1 MRWLYRICIVLVLL
15 LAGGY
20 IYWYFTRPVE
30 EQKFETRPAELKA
43 IREMAQLATLDFHEE
58 MTVKDQIDG
67 KWLVARMT
75 VEGSVKYDL
84 DSIRFDQKGDTVVI
98 ILPKEKIDIYES
110 TDKGAY
116 EVLDTWDANRPILG
130 RKLTAA
136 EENAIKERARARLEQ
151 TIRNRGYVKRAQD
164 NARVTL
170 TPLLSRL
177 YPDTPYRLCLSSSPE

>member
-136 EENAIKERARARLEQ
+136 EENAIKEHARARLEQ